1 MFRNILIPLDL
12 SGDAQ
17 LVVDAALAVARPGPP
32 RITLLHVIETIQ
44 DIESEEIED
53 FYRILRER
61 AEECLAG
68 WAEQLEQAGVEV
80 HREIVVGKRAVE
92 IARLAEELG
101 CDLIV
106 LRSHRI
112 DPESP
117 MGGIG
122 TISHQVAVLAGCSV
136 MLMK

>member
-1 MFRNILIPLDL
+1 MFQNILIPLDL
-12 SGDAQ
+12 SGKAQ
-17 LVVDAALAVARPGPP
+17 ATVDAALALAQPDPP

-44 DIESEEIED
+44 DLAAEEIED

-61 AEECLAG
+61 AEATLAR
-68 WAEQLEQAGVEV
+68 WADHLETLGLEV
-80 HREIVVGKRAVE
+80 RKEIVVGKRALE

-101 CDLIV
+101 CDLVI

-117 MGGIG
+117 TGGIG
-122 TISHQVAVLAGCSV
+122 TISHQVAVLAGCTV
-136 MLMK
+136 LLMK